1 MKRKASFRFL
11 RAKTQQRGKT
21 SLRAADL
28 DSVRAFVALTNL
40 EREHVALAKIV
51 KRDADEL
58 GGVEEEIL
66 LLAIALDEPESLIS
80 ETGDSSFLHSA
91 MRNIF
96 VCKYQVQVAGVEAR
110 SSLLWISSEI
120 DTVKVSPRLL
130 FVNAAHHIRMSIER
144 RQQAFEIEYP
154 DRLSEVVIKTAGEC
168 AFLVPGLTIAGEC
181 DDFGAEAIRT

>member
-1 MKRKASFRFL
+1 MFL
-11 RAKTQQRGKT
+11 RLHQLR
-21 SLRAADL
+21 LRAADL
-28 DSVRAFVALTNL
+28 DCVRTFVALTNL

-96 VCKYQVQVAGVEAR
+96 VV
-110 SSLLWISSEI
+110 
-120 DTVKVSPRLL
+120 
-130 FVNAAHHIRMSIER
+130 
-144 RQQAFEIEYP
+144 
-154 DRLSEVVIKTAGEC
+154 
-168 AFLVPGLTIAGEC
+168 
-181 DDFGAEAIRT
+181 